1 MFHNNPINDLHHAL
15 ANALYE
21 GFPEFE
27 YEDRDWEHYH
37 KTKIDKRIKKSR
49 RHSSYDITVFAMFT
63 QTWSSTALGFGG
75 VGGQAITGAYTIVL
89 ESEQGCGFC
98 VYFGGR
104 LAYHIQKP
112 NQKFFDD
119 ILNRRMVEVK
129 SAKSLYEVKNAA

>member
-1 MFHNNPINDLHHAL
+1 MFSNNPINDLHHAL
-15 ANALYE
+15 SHAQYQ

-49 RHSSYDITVFAMFT
+49 HHSSYDITVYAMFT

-75 VGGQAITGAYTIVL
+75 IGGQAMTPSYTIVL
-89 ESEQGCGFC
+89 ESEQGSGFC

-104 LAYHIQKP
+104 FAYRIEKP
-112 NQKFFDD
+112 NQSFFEDVAKRTM
-119 ILNRRMVEVK
+119 NRVSGAIKKYEKEV
-129 SAKSLYEVKNAA
+129 